1 MASRGRV
8 GGAMRLSPEDRATS
22 GHGVRELAEEG
33 GPLTVER
40 AAEMGRK
47 DPTRSFLQRAT
58 AGAAY
63 LSIPIPE
70 VGRARVAPISGI
82 GGPY

>member
-1 MASRGRV
+1 
-8 GGAMRLSPEDRATS
+8 MRLPPEVRATS

-40 AAEMGRK
+40 AAEMGWK
-47 DPTRSFLQRAT
+47 DPPGSSLQRAT

-70 VGRARVAPISGI
+70 VGRARGAPTSGI